1 VRGRGL
7 FTGVELVRDRESKT
21 PFDPK
26 HKLHTVI
33 KSEAMKRG
41 LMVYPM
47 GGTVDG
53 RIGDHV
59 LIAPP
64 FITTAEQIE
73 TIVER
78 LSDAIDGAR
87 SAIA

>member
-1 VRGRGL
+1 
-7 FTGVELVRDRESKT
+7 
-21 PFDPK
+21 
-26 HKLHTVI
+26 
-33 KSEAMKRG
+33 
-41 LMVYPM
+41 
-47 GGTVDG
+47 
-53 RIGDHV
+53 V

-78 LSDAIDGAR
+78 LSDAIDGAL

>member
-1 VRGRGL
+1 
-7 FTGVELVRDRESKT
+7 
-21 PFDPK
+21 
-26 HKLHTVI
+26 
-33 KSEAMKRG
+33 
-41 LMVYPM
+41 M

-64 FITTAEQIE
+64 FITTSAQID

-78 LSDAIDGAR
+78 LSDAIDGAL
-87 SAIA
+87 AALA